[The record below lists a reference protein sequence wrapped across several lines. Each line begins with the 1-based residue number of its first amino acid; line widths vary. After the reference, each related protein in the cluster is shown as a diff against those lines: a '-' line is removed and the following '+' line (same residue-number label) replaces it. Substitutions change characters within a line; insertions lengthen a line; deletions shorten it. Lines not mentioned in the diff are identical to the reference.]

1 MFCKVKD
8 TIAKGMYGS
17 IVSTT
22 AIAAIRE
29 KRHFIGFEKSEENYE
44 KAMKRIKL
52 ERQQLT
58 LF

>member
-8 TIAKGMYGS
+8 IIAKGMYGS

-22 AIAAIRE
+22 AIACIKE
-29 KRHFIGFEKSEENYE
+29 HRHFIGFEKSEEYYRKSLE
-44 KAMKRIKL
+44 RIKK
-52 ERQQLT
+52 EQQQLT